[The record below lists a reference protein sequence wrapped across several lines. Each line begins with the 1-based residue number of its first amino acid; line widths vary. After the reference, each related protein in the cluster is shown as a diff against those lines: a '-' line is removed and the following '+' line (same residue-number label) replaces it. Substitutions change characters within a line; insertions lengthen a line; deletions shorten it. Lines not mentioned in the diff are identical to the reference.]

1 MSIQLAKAVFTAVL
15 GCTDLASEATTT
27 FFAGLA
33 MVGGNACW
41 SSGVEAAWKGSQ
53 V

>member
-15 GCTDLASEATTT
+15 GCTDLASEAIPT
-27 FFAGLA
+27 FFTALA
-33 MVGGNACW
+33 MVGGSACW
-41 SSGVEAAWKGSQ
+41 SSGVEAACKGSQ